1 MLCILLLSLGT
12 ASPISI
18 KMSTSLGLELI
29 PLLMQLKVFWQ
40 PHPNINRLSILS
52 AKNSEV
58 LSHISFSE
66 AMIFP
71 PLKCTWEFLFA
82 DVLSTMEF
90 YAVTELRRILAYRDP
105 RVKPLLTR
113 LSEPDVRRGHVPY
126 NLGNAVMFVL
136 VVSVSG

>member
-1 MLCILLLSLGT
+1 
-12 ASPISI
+12 
-18 KMSTSLGLELI
+18 
-29 PLLMQLKVFWQ
+29 MQLKIFWQ

-90 YAVTELRRILAYRDP
+90 YAVTELRHILANRDP

-113 LSEPDVRRGHVPY
+113 LSEPDVRRGRVPY